1 MPLTREKKKR
11 KDLDAFPKATTE
23 SHLEEIVTD
32 TKRRFVDEEVEMNG
46 ATINCCLDLVG
57 AISGLPLSW
66 TLAWKKK
73 ETENIEGQ
81 VPSARVKKKLKNERE
96 RRHH

>member
-1 MPLTREKKKR
+1 MRPCALVARARVSAECRATTTTTTTRWLVPLTREKKG

-23 SHLEEIVTD
+23 SHLEEILTD

-57 AISGLPLSW
+57 AISGLPLS
-66 TLAWKKK
+66 
-73 ETENIEGQ
+73 
-81 VPSARVKKKLKNERE
+81 
-96 RRHH
+96 